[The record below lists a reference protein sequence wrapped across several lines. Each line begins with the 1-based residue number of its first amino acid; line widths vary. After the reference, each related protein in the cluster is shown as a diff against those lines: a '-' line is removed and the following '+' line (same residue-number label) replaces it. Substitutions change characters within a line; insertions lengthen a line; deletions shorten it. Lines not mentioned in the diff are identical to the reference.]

1 MRFRGDEDVAMK
13 KLGLRLLTIIVAV
26 AFAVLLVS
34 LTWWSAVCLAALL
47 AAWLAFTRSGRQ
59 AWSVTKIGI
68 ATIPRRLGAAS
79 VVLVGIA
86 GVVGVLVALL
96 AMAEGFQATLRQTG
110 SRDTVIVL
118 RAGSQTEINSSLSH
132 DAAAIVGDEPQVMH
146 DASGRPIASP
156 ELVVIASLPKK
167 GSGVDANVEVRGIG
181 QEAWALRPGVRI
193 IAGRRF
199 TPGMRELMVG
209 TRAAQEFERTA
220 VGSQIDVGGAP
231 WTVVGEFESNDEHD
245 SELWGDAA
253 VIASAYR
260 RGDGRN
266 SVTLRLRSP
275 GLFHAFDAAVASDP
289 RFKVEASTT
298 RDYYSRQAEQVTHTI
313 RIMGTLVAVIMAI
326 GAVFG
331 ALNTMYASVATRTRE
346 IATLRAI
353 GFRGGPVVVSV
364 LIETLALALC
374 GGIVGAAIA
383 WALFD
388 HYTASA
394 LGANFTQVVFELRM
408 TPALVAGG
416 LKWALAIGFIGGLF
430 PAVRAA
436 RLAVTEGLREQ

>member
-1 MRFRGDEDVAMK
+1 MK
-13 KLGLRLLTIIVAV
+13 KIGLALLTLIGAAV
-26 AFAVLLVS
+26 FAVLLVA
-34 LTWWSAVCLAALL
+34 LTWWSAVLVAALL

-68 ATIPRRLGAAS
+68 ATVPRRLGAAS

-96 AMAEGFQATLRQTG
+96 AMAQGFKATLLQTG

-118 RAGSQTEINSSLSH
+118 RAGSQAEINSSLSH
-132 DAAAIVGDEPQVMH
+132 DAAVIIGDEPQVMR
-146 DASGRPIASP
+146 DAGGRPIASP

-167 GSGVDANVEVRGIG
+167 GSGTDANVEVRGIG
-181 QEAWALRPGVRI
+181 QEAWALRQRVRV

-199 TPGMRELMVG
+199 TPGLRELMVG
-209 TRAAQEFERTA
+209 RRAAQEFEHTA
-220 VGSQIDVGGAP
+220 VGAQIDIGGAP
-231 WTVVGEFESNDEHD
+231 WTVVGEFESNDAHD

-266 SVTLRLRSP
+266 SITVRLRSP
-275 GLFHAFDAAVASDP
+275 GLFHAFDAALASDP
-289 RFKVEASTT
+289 RFKAEASTT
-298 RDYYSRQAEQVTHTI
+298 LDYYSRQSEQLTHAI

-326 GAVFG
+326 GAIFG
-331 ALNTMYASVATRTRE
+331 AVNTMYASVATRTRE

-353 GFRGGPVVVSV
+353 GFRGGSVVVSV
-364 LIETLALALC
+364 LIETLVLAVF
-374 GGIVGAAIA
+374 GGLAGAAIA

-394 LGANFTQVVFELRM
+394 LGANFAQVVFEFRM
-408 TPALVAGG
+408 TPALLAGG
-416 LKWALAIGFIGGLF
+416 LKWALAIGFVGGLF

-436 RLAVTEGLREQ
+436 RMAVTEGLREL